1 MAPLDTADAGI
12 SHDNLVP
19 GVLVEVRDEE
29 WLVTSVNA
37 VEEPAGTAYE
47 VRARGVSDYVR
58 DQMATFFTSLEPVE
72 VIDPTDV
79 TPVADTS
86 GGYRHSRIWLESTLR
101 NTPVPLYQPELS
113 VADEMLLDPLDYQR
127 EAVRKALSPENL
139 RPRLLLADAVGL
151 GKTLEIGMILAE
163 LVRRGRGER
172 ILVVTPRHVL
182 EQFQQEMWTRFA
194 LPLVRLDS
202 QGIQRVRQKLPATR
216 NPFSYFPKII
226 VSMDTLKSPKYRAQ
240 LEKVSWDAVVIDEV
254 HNATN
259 VGTQNNQ
266 LARTLAPTTEALIL
280 ASATPHNGD
289 PESFKEI
296 LRLLDP
302 TAVGPDGEVDPG
314 AAERLIIRRHR
325 NSPEVKAVV
334 GADWAPRA
342 EPVNIPVE
350 ASAEEAAV
358 LEELQRTWI
367 GPGVTPPCRDRL
379 FPWTLFKAF
388 LSSPRALAET
398 LEGRLKRRTSI
409 SDVAPVTP
417 GAELAA
423 LERLAEL
430 NAAVTDQN
438 SNKFAALV
446 SYLKEIGVGARK
458 PTRVVVFSERVATLN
473 WLAEA
478 LKTHLKLK
486 DKNVAVMH
494 GGLDDQ
500 TQMAIVDDFKRA
512 DSSVRVLVT
521 GDVASEG
528 VNLHQQCHH
537 MVHFDIP
544 WSLIR
549 IQQRNGRIDRY
560 GQKESPVIATLLL
573 DPEDDQLASD
583 MTVLTRL
590 VDREFAAHQLI
601 GDASPLMGEYSAAK
615 EEDAIRDVLRRR
627 RDFDEVVQ
635 EPEEVT
641 SEDFIAGFFAQA
653 PTVAAQGAPTDPFAA
668 AGAAGAGDAAVS
680 PHAAA
685 GAPSARR
692 ARSSLYADQVGYLAE
707 ALSEGFDNPTATP
720 ARGGVAFTRHENATA
735 DLVPTA
741 DLARRLDFLPADY
754 LKDRKVK
761 EKLALATTVYSGQRS
776 LDEARAGTSG
786 TTWPKAHFLGPLH
799 PVLTWAQERALV
811 HSGRREIP
819 ALAGTTAR
827 PALLLMAT
835 ITDARGQVVSRAFVV
850 AEEASFGITARVI
863 ADPVAFAR
871 EQGLVEATFNDAST
885 RVPQDAEDFVCR
897 ACAATESALFGFR
910 AAAEAEAQ
918 RRIDFFTARVES
930 WREQA
935 LGMRLSGATT
945 ARERY
950 LDAELA
956 RVADLAPKELLV
968 RPVLLFVP
976 PTAPHTGSAG
986 AATSQEG

>member
-182 EQFQQEMWTRFA
+182 EQFQQELWTRFA

-202 QGIQRVRQKLPATR
+202 QGIQQVRQRLPASR
-216 NPFSYFPKII
+216 NPFSYFPRII

-240 LEKVSWDAVVIDEV
+240 LEKVTWDAVVIDEI

-259 VGTQNNQ
+259 TGTQNNQ

-289 PESFKEI
+289 PDSFKEI

-302 TAVGPDGEVDPG
+302 TAVRPDGEIDAE

-325 NSPEVKAVV
+325 NSPEVKQVV
-334 GADWAPRA
+334 GADWAERA
-342 EPVNIPVE
+342 EPRNILVA
-350 ASAEEAAV
+350 ASDEENAV
-358 LEELQRTWI
+358 LTELQETWLTN
-367 GPGVTPPCRDRL
+367 PKPPCTDRL

-388 LSSPRALAET
+388 LSSPVALAET
-398 LEGRLKRRTSI
+398 LEGRLKRLGGSI
-409 SDVAPVTP
+409 GDAAPAAP
-417 GAELAA
+417 GTERAALARLAA
-423 LERLAEL
+423 L
-430 NAAVTDQN
+430 NDKVTAQN
-438 SNKFAALV
+438 SNKFATLV
-446 SYLKEIGVGARK
+446 SYLQEIGVGPRK
-458 PTRVVVFSERVATLN
+458 DTRVVVFSERVATLH
-473 WLAEA
+473 WLREN
-478 LKTHLKLK
+478 LKKHLKFK
-486 DKNVAVMH
+486 DDNVAVMH

-500 TQMAIVDDFKRA
+500 TQMAIIDDFKRE
-512 DSSVRVLVT
+512 DSKIRVLVT

-560 GQKESPVIATLLL
+560 GQRHQPQIATLLL
-573 DPEDDQLASD
+573 DPKDPDLKSD
-583 MTVLTRL
+583 VTVLTKL
-590 VDREFAAHQLI
+590 VDREHAANEMI
-601 GDASPLMGEYSAAK
+601 GDASSLMGRYSEAK
-615 EEDAIRDVLRRR
+615 EEDAIRDVLRGA
-627 RDFDEVVQ
+627 RDFEEVVKT
-635 EPEEVT
+635 PEEAVANQGDII
-641 SEDFIAGFFAQA
+641 EALLAGL
-653 PTVAAQGAPTDPFAA
+653 PVG
-668 AGAAGAGDAAVS
+668 GAAPAPEPPTAG
-680 PHAAA
+680 HT
-685 GAPSARR
+685 
-692 ARSSLYADQVGYLAE
+692 SLYDRQITYLAD
-707 ALSEGFDNPTATP
+707 ALSEAFGNPAASP
-720 ARGGVAFTRHENATA
+720 ADGGVAFTEHANATA
-735 DLVPTA
+735 DLVPTR
-741 DLARRLDFLPADY
+741 DLARRLDFLPRDY
-754 LKDRKVK
+754 LRTRHVKDKM
-761 EKLALATTVYSGQRS
+761 ALATTEASGKKS
-776 LDEARAGTSG
+776 LEQARAGTSG
-786 TTWPKAHFLGPLH
+786 STWPKAHFLGPLH
-799 PVLTWAQERALV
+799 PVLAWAQERALAA
-811 HSGRREIP
+811 SGRREIP
-819 ALAGTTAR
+819 VVTGTGEKSV
-827 PALLLMAT
+827 LLLMGT
-835 ITDARGQVVSRAFVV
+835 VTDAHGRVISRSFLT
-850 AEEASFGITARVI
+850 AEESLFGVNVTAI
-863 ADPVAFAR
+863 PDPVAFAR
-871 EQGLVEATFNDAST
+871 SQGLGGGVANAGTTAVPEGAAEFVREA
-885 RVPQDAEDFVCR
+885 CR
-897 ACAATESALFGFR
+897 AAAGPMTAMR
-910 AAAEAEAQ
+910 AAAEADAG
-918 RRIDFFTARVES
+918 RRIESFRDRIEKWLAEDAERTAARSAVSKARVDYLS
-930 WREQA
+930 RELTRVDRLFPKDA
-935 LGMRLSGATT
+935 LI
-945 ARERY
+945 
-950 LDAELA
+950 
-956 RVADLAPKELLV
+956 
-968 RPVLLFVP
+968 RPVILFVP
-976 PTAPHTGSAG
+976 ENR
-986 AATSQEG
+986 EG